1 MQSKGVHFRKSSKC
15 TCLLPQ
21 GCSILWYENED
32 PNTGNQASL
41 AQEQLGSIW
50 RSGEAGVPKPE
61 VKKQGGPWEPE
72 QIPGVGRLTLQS
84 VQGAGCRGLAPALT
98 TAQRSVSTAQ
108 GSGPDCE
115 HQAGGRRILLNM
127 TGAHFGGGP
136 LAHAHSGG
144 AVLLVVRGVRL

>member
-1 MQSKGVHFRKSSKC
+1 MKILTPETKHP
-15 TCLLPQ
+15 LPV
-21 GCSILWYENED
+21 
-32 PNTGNQASL
+32 

-61 VKKQGGPWEPE
+61 VKKQAGQWEPE
-72 QIPGVGRLTLQS
+72 QIPGVAHLTLQS

-108 GSGPDCE
+108 GSGPGCE
-115 HQAGGRRILLNM
+115 HQAGGRRIFLNM

-144 AVLLVVRGVRL
+144 ALLLVVCGIPL